1 MPDVCSH
8 IVAHAPVASCE
19 SLYKHTLPVCEA
31 YGCTVKLQFA
41 AVTEISVQGFGSPV
55 CKLLD
60 LRNVVGVAER
70 KHRVGMGLSFEAAA
84 DAALDIGAYSY
95 GRGVRRLKV
104 RILRL
109 QLLKLEHEPV
119 EVVVTD
125 ERGVVDIISA

>member
-1 MPDVCSH
+1 
-8 IVAHAPVASCE
+8 
-19 SLYKHTLPVCEA
+19 
-31 YGCTVKLQFA
+31 
-41 AVTEISVQGFGSPV
+41 
-55 CKLLD
+55 
-60 LRNVVGVAER
+60 
-70 KHRVGMGLSFEAAA
+70 MGLSFEAAA

-125 ERGVVDIISA
+125 ERGVVDIISALMFTQAIPEFAYSFLC

>member
-1 MPDVCSH
+1 MPDVGGDVIANASVTPCKRLDQKS
-8 IVAHAPVASCE
+8 VPVGE
-19 SLYKHTLPVCEA
+19 T
-31 YGCTVKLQFA
+31 YGCPVEFQFA